1 MQDFSQRASAKTT
14 TTNRLLPT
22 SDHVSTSVHIYIP
35 LEIIQKEE
43 RMVKINSSTG
53 GGGINL
59 HQKIL
64 LYYHWPSPK
73 NNQNTK
79 QIRGSNFK
87 TVSTEK
93 KQSHRKFMH
102 LTCLNASSL
111 RITNS
116 FPSPTLLPPS
126 QTLLPPPPT
135 PHHWYSLDSF
145 RKQINCVITS
155 LSAYNWNRDICKYH
169 AWSRT
174 VWPPLLCHIN
184 FV

>member
-43 RMVKINSSTG
+43 RMVKINSSTRG
-53 GGGINL
+53 GGGLTFTKKYYYITIDL
-59 HQKIL
+59 PQKIIRI
-64 LYYHWPSPK
+64 
-73 NNQNTK
+73 QNKFVDRTSRLF
-79 QIRGSNFK
+79 QQ
-87 TVSTEK
+87 K

-111 RITNS
+111 RTTNS

-126 QTLLPPPPT
+126 QTLIPPPP

-155 LSAYNWNRDICKYH
+155 LSAYN
-169 AWSRT
+169 
-174 VWPPLLCHIN
+174 
-184 FV
+184 

>member
-43 RMVKINSSTG
+43 RMVKINSSTRG
-53 GGGINL
+53 GGGLTFTKKYYYITIDL
-59 HQKIL
+59 PQKIIRI
-64 LYYHWPSPK
+64 
-73 NNQNTK
+73 QNKFVDRTSRLF
-79 QIRGSNFK
+79 QQ
-87 TVSTEK
+87 K

-111 RITNS
+111 RTTNS

-126 QTLLPPPPT
+126 QTLLPPPPP

-155 LSAYNWNRDICKYH
+155 LSAYN
-169 AWSRT
+169 
-174 VWPPLLCHIN
+174 
-184 FV
+184 

>member
-22 SDHVSTSVHIYIP
+22 SDHVSTSVHIYIT

-43 RMVKINSSTG
+43 RMVKINSPTPG

-93 KQSHRKFMH
+93 
-102 LTCLNASSL
+102 T
-111 RITNS
+111 ITSKIYAFNMFKCIQPENNQFFPLPNVNS
-116 FPSPTLLPPS
+116 FLPNA
-126 QTLLPPPPT
+126 TFPPP